1 MIRPLPER
9 IKTSKNAESA
19 QAKVNFRTTQMQRE
33 IILTA
38 GGKVL
43 GGFAGKKWGL
53 GGRVV
58 IVLTT
63 LRTAGCFAAFDIG
76 VKVEL
81 EIVVVVIFCPA
92 VVERG
97 TGDGAVSCD

>member
-1 MIRPLPER
+1 M
-9 IKTSKNAESA
+9 
-19 QAKVNFRTTQMQRE
+19 
-33 IILTA
+33 
-38 GGKVL
+38 

-97 TGDGAVSCD
+97 TGDGAVSCELSCVADLAEPPVKTPVVLLFS